1 MPPVAKKQNNT
12 SEPVK
17 NSEASKVENKAK
29 TVEPAVASVKVKV
42 EPKSKVEVASAP
54 VSAAPAVSVAPAVS
68 AAPAAPAAPAAVD
81 VPVKKPRGKAA
92 PVVVAKVD
100 ESGSPAS
107 SEEVVSDDKTV
118 DQENVVQLLADK
130 IVSLALLVKDI
141 QSSIKPVLKEHDKLR
156 KIVER
161 IQKKRDNARKS
172 PSGFAKPNKISDE
185 LCDFIGVP
193 HGTEKSRTDITRY
206 INAYVK
212 EHNLNKPTNRRIILP
227 DDKLKNILKI
237 NNDEEVT
244 FFILQ
249 RLISHHFP
257 AAGSKSVSAATSA
270 PAPAAAA
277 ETVVSA

>member
-1 MPPVAKKQNNT
+1 MAPTKKATTPEVKSVESKPVVEAKAVEVVK
-12 SEPVK
+12 PVEVK
-17 NSEASKVENKAK
+17 AVEAAKVEAPKKAK
-29 TVEPAVASVKVKV
+29 TA
-42 EPKSKVEVASAP
+42 PK
-54 VSAAPAVSVAPAVS
+54 AA
-68 AAPAAPAAPAAVD
+68 AAQ
-81 VPVKKPRGKAA
+81 KTEEAA
-92 PVVVAKVD
+92 PVASTTD
-100 ESGSPAS
+100 ENSTGD
-107 SEEVVSDDKTV
+107 EKT
-118 DQENVVQLLADK
+118 DGALNENVVQILADK
-130 IVSLALLVKDI
+130 IGNLAVIIKDI
-141 QSSIKPVLKEHDKLR
+141 QASLKPVLKEHDKLR

-227 DDKLKNILKI
+227 DEKLKKILKI
-237 NNDEEVT
+237 NNNEEVT

-257 AAGSKSVSAATSA
+257 ASGSKV
-270 PAPAAAA
+270 AAAA
-277 ETVVSA
+277 AAAATVAT

>member
-1 MPPVAKKQNNT
+1 MPPVAKKQINT

-17 NSEASKVENKAK
+17 NSEASKVENKPKAA
-29 TVEPAVASVKVKV
+29 EPVAPVKVKV
-42 EPKSKVEVASAP
+42 EPKSKVEAAP
-54 VSAAPAVSVAPAVS
+54 VVAPTPVVAAAA
-68 AAPAAPAAPAAVD
+68 AAPAAPAAPAPAV
-81 VPVKKPRGKAA
+81 VYVAAKKPRGKAV

-100 ESGSPAS
+100 ETGVAATS
-107 SEEVVSDDKTV
+107 SDEVVSDDKTAEH
-118 DQENVVQLLADK
+118 ENVVQLLADK
-130 IVSLALLVKDI
+130 IVSLALLIKDI

-237 NNDEEVT
+237 NNEEEVT

-257 AAGSKSVSAATSA
+257 AAGSKSVAAASTTPAAT
-270 PAPAAAA
+270 PAVAADA
-277 ETVVSA
+277 VVSA

>member
-1 MPPVAKKQNNT
+1 MAPTKKPTTQDFKSVEAKPVVDAK
-12 SEPVK
+12 
-17 NSEASKVENKAK
+17 A
-29 TVEPAVASVKVKV
+29 
-42 EPKSKVEVASAP
+42 VEVVKPVVEAKAVEVVEAAKPEAP
-54 VSAAPAVSVAPAVS
+54 KKGKAAAKSPAQKTDDVDPVAPAT
-68 AAPAAPAAPAAVD
+68 D
-81 VPVKKPRGKAA
+81 D
-92 PVVVAKVD
+92 KVD
-100 ESGSPAS
+100 
-107 SEEVVSDDKTV
+107 SDEKT
-118 DQENVVQLLADK
+118 DGALSENVVQVLADK
-130 IVSLALLVKDI
+130 IGNLASIVKDI
-141 QSSIKPVLKEHDKLR
+141 QASLKPVLKEHDKLR

-227 DDKLKNILKI
+227 DEKLKKILKI
-237 NNDEEVT
+237 NNNEEVT

-257 AAGSKSVSAATSA
+257 ASGSKV
-270 PAPAAAA
+270 AAAA
-277 ETVVSA
+277 AAASVATAAT

>member
-1 MPPVAKKQNNT
+1 MPPVAKKQINT

-17 NSEASKVENKAK
+17 NSEASKVENKGK
-29 TVEPAVASVKVKV
+29 VVEPVVQPVKVKV
-42 EPKSKVEVASAP
+42 EPKSKVEVPITASPAAP
-54 VSAAPAVSVAPAVS
+54 VAAVAAVAPVAAAAPAS
-68 AAPAAPAAPAAVD
+68 VD
-81 VPVKKPRGKAA
+81 VSTKKPRGKAA

-100 ESGSPAS
+100 ESGTPAS
-107 SEEVVSDDKTV
+107 TEEVASDDKTV
-118 DQENVVQLLADK
+118 DHENVVQLLADK
-130 IVSLALLVKDI
+130 IANLALLVKDI

-237 NNDEEVT
+237 NNEEEVT

-257 AAGSKSVSAATSA
+257 AAGSKSVAT
-270 PAPAAAA
+270 PTPAAAA
-277 ETVVSA
+277 DTVVSA

>member
-1 MPPVAKKQNNT
+1 MAPTKKPTTQDVKSVEAKPVVDAK
-12 SEPVK
+12 
-17 NSEASKVENKAK
+17 A
-29 TVEPAVASVKVKV
+29 
-42 EPKSKVEVASAP
+42 VEVVKPVVEAKAVEVVEAAKPEAP
-54 VSAAPAVSVAPAVS
+54 
-68 AAPAAPAAPAAVD
+68 
-81 VPVKKPRGKAA
+81 KKGKAA
-92 PVVVAKVD
+92 AKAPAQKTDDVAPVPPATDDKVD
-100 ESGSPAS
+100 GDE
-107 SEEVVSDDKTV
+107 KT
-118 DQENVVQLLADK
+118 DGALSENVVQVLADK
-130 IVSLALLVKDI
+130 IGNLASIVKDI
-141 QSSIKPVLKEHDKLR
+141 QASLKPVLKEHDKLR

-227 DDKLKNILKI
+227 DEKLKKILKI
-237 NNDEEVT
+237 NNNEEVT

-257 AAGSKSVSAATSA
+257 ASGSKV
-270 PAPAAAA
+270 AAAA
-277 ETVVSA
+277 AAASVATAAT

>member
-1 MPPVAKKQNNT
+1 MPVAPKKQTPSAVAAPPSEPAPAAKAEVAKK
-12 SEPVK
+12 
-17 NSEASKVENKAK
+17 AKA
-29 TVEPAVASVKVKV
+29 TPPAAK
-42 EPKSKVEVASAP
+42 
-54 VSAAPAVSVAPAVS
+54 
-68 AAPAAPAAPAAVD
+68 AAPAAKV
-81 VPVKKPRGKAA
+81 VEE
-92 PVVVAKVD
+92 PVVVVAPVPPVAEDGAVD
-100 ESGSPAS
+100 SQ
-107 SEEVVSDDKTV
+107 VS
-118 DQENVVQLLADK
+118 ENVVQVLADK
-130 IVSLALLVKDI
+130 IGTLAGLLKDI
-141 QSSIKPVLKEHDKLR
+141 QSSLKPVLKEHDKLR

-212 EHNLNKPTNRRIILP
+212 EHNLNKPSNRRVILP
-227 DDKLKNILKI
+227 DEKLKKILKI

-257 AAGSKSVSAATSA
+257 SLAAKN
-270 PAPAAAA
+270 AAAA
-277 ETVVSA
+277 AAAAAT

>member
-42 EPKSKVEVASAP
+42 EPKSKVEVASSPVAAP
-54 VSAAPAVSVAPAVS
+54 VSSAPA
-68 AAPAAPAAPAAVD
+68 AAPAAAPAPVD

-270 PAPAAAA
+270 SASAPAAAA

>member
-1 MPPVAKKQNNT
+1 MPPVAKKTT
-12 SEPVK
+12 SETAK
-17 NSEASKVENKAK
+17 SSEA
-29 TVEPAVASVKVKV
+29 
-42 EPKSKVEVASAP
+42 PKSEVASATAKP
-54 VSAAPAVSVAPAVS
+54 AAASKTETKPKVEAPPPAEVPAEAAAPA
-68 AAPAAPAAPAAVD
+68 
-81 VPVKKPRGKAA
+81 KKTRAKSTAT

-100 ESGSPAS
+100 ENGSSPPPQS
-107 SEEVVSDDKTV
+107 DEVVSDDKTV
-118 DQENVVQLLADK
+118 DAENVVQVLADK
-130 IVSLALLVKDI
+130 IVSLAALVKDI
-141 QSSIKPVLKEHDKLR
+141 QSSLKPVLKEHDKLR

-257 AAGSKSVSAATSA
+257 VAGSKVVPTASST
-270 PAPAAAA
+270 PAPSSVPA
-277 ETVVSA
+277 

>member
-1 MPPVAKKQNNT
+1 MPVAPKKQTPSAAPVVAPPSEVVAPVKVEVAKKT
-12 SEPVK
+12 KPAPAAKVAPTP
-17 NSEASKVENKAK
+17 ASKVE
-29 TVEPAVASVKVKV
+29 EPVA
-42 EPKSKVEVASAP
+42 
-54 VSAAPAVSVAPAVS
+54 
-68 AAPAAPAAPAAVD
+68 
-81 VPVKKPRGKAA
+81 AA
-92 PVVVAKVD
+92 PV
-100 ESGSPAS
+100 PAAT
-107 SEEVVSDDKTV
+107 EDAAADGQVSAS
-118 DQENVVQLLADK
+118 ENVVQVLADK
-130 IVSLALLVKDI
+130 IGTLATLLKDI
-141 QSSIKPVLKEHDKLR
+141 QSSLKPVLKEHDKLR

-212 EHNLNKPTNRRIILP
+212 EHNLNKPSNRRVILP
-227 DDKLKNILKI
+227 DEKLKKILKI

-257 AAGSKSVSAATSA
+257 SLAAKNAAAT
-270 PAPAAAA
+270 AAAVA
-277 ETVVSA
+277 AT

>member
-1 MPPVAKKQNNT
+1 MAPPKKPTTQDVKSVEAK
-12 SEPVK
+12 PVVD
-17 NSEASKVENKAK
+17 AKA
-29 TVEPAVASVKVKV
+29 
-42 EPKSKVEVASAP
+42 VEVVKPVVEAKVVEVVEAAKPEAP
-54 VSAAPAVSVAPAVS
+54 KKGKAAAK
-68 AAPAAPAAPAAVD
+68 APAAPKTDEV
-81 VPVKKPRGKAA
+81 A
-92 PVVVAKVD
+92 PVVAPTD
-100 ESGSPAS
+100 EKADGD
-107 SEEVVSDDKTV
+107 EKT
-118 DQENVVQLLADK
+118 DGALSENVVQVLADK
-130 IVSLALLVKDI
+130 IGNLASIVKDI
-141 QSSIKPVLKEHDKLR
+141 QASLKPVLKEHDKLR

-227 DDKLKNILKI
+227 DEKLKKILKI
-237 NNDEEVT
+237 NNNEEVT

-257 AAGSKSVSAATSA
+257 ASGSKV
-270 PAPAAAA
+270 AAAA
-277 ETVVSA
+277 AAASVAGVTAAT

>member
-1 MPPVAKKQNNT
+1 MPVAAKKQT
-12 SEPVK
+12 PSAAVPAEPVSKVSKVSEEPNKAAAPVK
-17 NSEASKVENKAK
+17 NDTTA
-29 TVEPAVASVKVKV
+29 
-42 EPKSKVEVASAP
+42 
-54 VSAAPAVSVAPAVS
+54 
-68 AAPAAPAAPAAVD
+68 
-81 VPVKKPRGKAA
+81 KKPRVPAA
-92 PVVVAKVD
+92 KVAPVPKVAEEPVVVASTTTATAEDVATD
-100 ESGSPAS
+100 GQ
-107 SEEVVSDDKTV
+107 VSTS
-118 DQENVVQLLADK
+118 ENVVQVLADK
-130 IVSLALLVKDI
+130 IGTLAALLKDI
-141 QSSIKPVLKEHDKLR
+141 QSSLKPVIKEHDKLR

-212 EHNLNKPTNRRIILP
+212 EHNLNKPSNRRVILP
-227 DDKLKNILKI
+227 DEKLKKILKI

-257 AAGSKSVSAATSA
+257 SLAAKN
-270 PAPAAAA
+270 AAAA
-277 ETVVSA
+277 AAAAIAAT